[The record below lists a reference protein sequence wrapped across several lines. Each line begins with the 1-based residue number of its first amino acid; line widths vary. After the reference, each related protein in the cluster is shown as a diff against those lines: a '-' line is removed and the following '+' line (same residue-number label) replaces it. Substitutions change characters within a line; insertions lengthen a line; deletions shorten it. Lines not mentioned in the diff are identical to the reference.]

1 MWRTSGLTG
10 LAVAVLLVTAACSE
24 TEPRSA
30 RPPQP
35 LPTDFLNGGACEPLG
50 LDRLPSDAGC
60 ASEIEGDADGDGS
73 IDTLTVYALV
83 GDDERPR
90 SWHMR
95 LATSAGVHDQI
106 LDAGNPF
113 SYPRA
118 VGAADVNGDGRSEWF
133 VKTLDLAGH
142 GTAWKQL
149 NLFVLVETDLEIV
162 THEGEP
168 LAMRVGGISRLG
180 EGIACPDGH
189 LALLRAE
196 ARNVRN
202 TRWVSSAR
210 IFTLEGTETT
220 FVERTSQTLH
230 LDDYNDPALNR
241 FYQLH
246 CRQLSHSA

>member
-1 MWRTSGLTG
+1 
-10 LAVAVLLVTAACSE
+10 
-24 TEPRSA
+24 
-30 RPPQP
+30 
-35 LPTDFLNGGACEPLG
+35 
-50 LDRLPSDAGC
+50 
-60 ASEIEGDADGDGS
+60 
-73 IDTLTVYALV
+73 
-83 GDDERPR
+83 
-90 SWHMR
+90 
-95 LATSAGVHDQI
+95 
-106 LDAGNPF
+106 
-113 SYPRA
+113 
-118 VGAADVNGDGRSEWF
+118 
-133 VKTLDLAGH
+133 
-142 GTAWKQL
+142 
-149 NLFVLVETDLEIV
+149 VLVETDLEIV

-180 EGIACPDGH
+180 EGIACPGGH